1 MKWPYHKEFSV
12 IKRKYI
18 VSCISLSMVVSE
30 LSSSSTLDFMS
41 LCMEKNLLSFPQRLA
56 LPSIWILSLTTLTV
70 SSTLHIYIYIYSLD
84 KVGKTITLSCKSLFC
99 CGSGMIDPS
108 ILFHLLSNSV
118 SNLLLDLYDSYACEF
133 Y

>member
-1 MKWPYHKEFSV
+1 MYGEESV
-12 IKRKYI
+12 VIPTK
-18 VSCISLSMVVSE
+18 ISTAINMDSFLNNPNSKFH
-30 LSSSSTLDFMS
+30 SSY
-41 LCMEKNLLSFPQRLA
+41 
-56 LPSIWILSLTTLTV
+56 
-70 SSTLHIYIYIYSLD
+70 IYIYIYSLD